1 MEKNLTTT
9 LIFSVLV
16 TLFIAS
22 NAHHNASHGQT
33 ASADTTAASID
44 SLQRRRNVHGVLNA
58 VGWGILMPLG
68 AMIARYLK
76 LFKSANPAWFYIHV
90 VCQCSAY
97 VIGVAGWATGVKL
110 GIDNAVTWSEGHRN
124 IGMALF
130 SLATLRVISTPV
142 VYMFMFSLGL
152 RPGPDHKY
160 RLHWTIYHR
169 LIAYAIIALSVF
181 NILSGLGLLEPDT
194 RLWSGMF
201 YLLVANGVMS
211 IILEIITWSI
221 YIHKKRKNRKKN
233 SDQNINGVNGANTRT
248 QQDIV

>member
-1 MEKNLTTT
+1 
-9 LIFSVLV
+9 
-16 TLFIAS
+16 
-22 NAHHNASHGQT
+22 
-33 ASADTTAASID
+33 
-44 SLQRRRNVHGVLNA
+44 
-58 VGWGILMPLG
+58 MPLG

-76 LFKSANPAWFYIHV
+76 LFKSANPAWFYVHV

-110 GIDNAVTWSEGHRN
+110 GIDNPVTWSEGHRN

-130 SLATLRVISTPV
+130 SLATLQ
-142 VYMFMFSLGL
+142 MFSLGL

-194 RLWSGMF
+194 RLWLGMF
-201 YLLVANGVMS
+201 YLLVAYGVMS

-221 YIHKKRKNRKKN
+221 HIHRKRKNRKKN
-233 SDQNINGVNGANTRT
+233 SDQNINRVNGANTRT

>member
-9 LIFSVLV
+9 LFFSVLV

-33 ASADTTAASID
+33 ASADTTATS
-44 SLQRRRNVHGVLNA
+44 SWSTKRGR
-58 VGWGILMPLG
+58 LG
-68 AMIARYLK
+68 NSDATWAMIARYLK
-76 LFKSANPAWFYIHV
+76 LFKSANPAWFYVHV

-97 VIGVAGWATGVKL
+97 VIGVAGWVTGFKL
-110 GIDNAVTWSEGHRN
+110 GIDNPVTWSEGHRN

-130 SLATLRVISTPV
+130 SLATLQT
-142 VYMFMFSLGL
+142 FSLGL

-194 RLWSGMF
+194 RLWLGMF
-201 YLLVANGVMS
+201 YLLVAYGVMS

-221 YIHKKRKNRKKN
+221 HIHRKRKNRKKN
-233 SDQNINGVNGANTRT
+233 SDQNINRVNGANTRT

>member
-1 MEKNLTTT
+1 MEKKLTTT
-9 LIFSVLV
+9 LFFSALV

-22 NAHHNASHGQT
+22 NGHHNASHGQT
-33 ASADTTAASID
+33 ADTTTASID
-44 SLQRRRNVHGVLNA
+44 ALQRRRNVHGVLNA

-76 LFKSANPAWFYIHV
+76 LFKSVNPAWFYIHV

-110 GIDNAVTWSEGHRN
+110 GIDNPVTWSEGHKN
-124 IGMALF
+124 VGMALF
-130 SLATLRVISTPV
+130 SLATLQ
-142 VYMFMFSLGL
+142 MFSLGL

-169 LIAYAIIALSVF
+169 LMAYAIIGLIVF
-181 NILSGLGLLEPDT
+181 NILEGLSLLEPDT
-194 RLWSGMF
+194 RLWLGMF
-201 YLLVANGVMS
+201 YLLVAYGVMS
-211 IILEIITWSI
+211 IILEIITWSV
-221 YIHKKRKNRKKN
+221 YIHRKRKNRKN
-233 SDQNINGVNGANTRT
+233 SDQNVNGVNGANTRP

>member
-1 MEKNLTTT
+1 MEKNLTT
-9 LIFSVLV
+9 LFFSVLV

-76 LFKSANPAWFYIHV
+76 LFKSANPAWIYIHV

-97 VIGVAGWATGVKL
+97 VIGFAGWATGVKL
-110 GIDNAVTWSEGHRN
+110 GIDNPVTWSESHRN

-130 SLATLRVISTPV
+130 SLATVQ
-142 VYMFMFSLGL
+142 MFSLGL

-181 NILSGLGLLEPDT
+181 NIVDGLGLLEPDT
-194 RLWSGMF
+194 RLWLGMF
-201 YLLVANGVMS
+201 YLLVAYGVMS
-211 IILEIITWSI
+211 IILEIITCSI
-221 YIHKKRKNRKKN
+221 YIHRKRKNRKKN
-233 SDQNINGVNGANTRT
+233 SDQNINGDNGANTRT